1 VKSAPCSDSDR
12 VVATLFAM
20 GEDPQDAQPL
30 ALLVR
35 AAAADDRDA
44 WNTLVDRFSGL
55 LWSICRSFGLSGAD
69 AGDAFQLTWLR
80 LLEHLDTIEDPARL
94 PGWLATTCRRECMA
108 VLRRSKR
115 VLPTADDA
123 LFDRFAGQAA
133 AADRASL
140 VSDRNAGLWRAF
152 NRLTGRCQQILRVL
166 VLEPDDG
173 APSYDWAARVLE
185 MPKGSL
191 GPTRGRCLA
200 QLRKFLDMEGI
211 SEFAGDS

>member
-1 VKSAPCSDSDR
+1 
-12 VVATLFAM
+12 M
-20 GEDPQDAQPL
+20 GADPHRTDPL
-30 ALLVR
+30 APLVR
-35 AAAADDRDA
+35 AAAGGDRVA
-44 WNTLVDRFSGL
+44 WDRLVDRFSTL
-55 LWSICRSFGLSGAD
+55 LWSICRSFGLNGAD

-108 VLRRSKR
+108 VLRRGRR

-123 LFDRFAGQAA
+123 LFDRAAGQGAG
-133 AADRASL
+133 ADRSSL
-140 VSDRNAGLWRAF
+140 VADRDAGLWRAF
-152 NRLTGRCQQILRVL
+152 NRLTERCQEILRVL

-173 APSYDWAARVLE
+173 AASYELAAQVLG

-200 QLRKFLDMEGI
+200 QLRKLLDTEGI
-211 SEFAGDS
+211 SGLAGDS